1 MPMTLATNGFEC
13 HRGSPYTIIRTFFP
27 ALTSIASLAL
37 SVPSRS
43 TDKCRIPR
51 VVTTSDPLLRWW
63 PLEANLE
70 LELRLLDGRLFIQLI
85 GIVDEVEPSLTSRN
99 ARAENAVRSPCVI
112 VPTKSGGRIIVTHP
126 VSELAMSRK

>member
-1 MPMTLATNGFEC
+1 MTLATNGFEC

-27 ALTSIASLAL
+27 ALTSTASLAL

-51 VVTTSDPLLRWW
+51 VVTTSDPLFRWL
-63 PLEANLE
+63 PFEDNLE
-70 LELRLLDGRLFIQLI
+70 LELRLLDARLFIQLT
-85 GIVDEVEPSLTSRN
+85 GNVDVVAPNRTSRN

-112 VPTKSGGRIIVTHP
+112 VPTKSGGKIIVTQP
-126 VSELAMSRK
+126 VSELAISRK